1 MLILEKRLQVN
12 HRYIK
17 TTESVQC
24 ILQIYTNYSGWQMIY
39 LLTLSYIK
47 IIITEI
53 PNSKTSQILSRI
65 HCFSA
70 LANT

>member
-24 ILQIYTNYSGWQMIY
+24 ILQIYTNYNGWQMIY

-53 PNSKTSQILSRI
+53 PNSKTSQNLSRI

-70 LANT
+70 SANT